1 LFLPGI
7 EFEFYRIISLKK
19 KIKNGKKI
27 KFVTFAAVPLLLE
40 KVIKFKKINGGFQT
54 VRSY

>member
-19 KIKNGKKI
+19 KIKNGKKKQI
-27 KFVTFAAVPLLLE
+27 CDLCGGSVTAG
-40 KVIKFKKINGGFQT
+40 KGNKIQEN
-54 VRSY
+54 